1 MLAAFGLRT
10 FREQFVKITV
20 NNFLLRIY
28 LIVFTEYGVERLNLR
43 QRNLIELDYPIAL
56 TRRVENVIIYILA
69 HRAYTVDTTYALHE
83 FGGVP
88 GYVIV
93 NYDIAPVKID
103 AFGKHIGGDYNFIL
117 VLLLLLCVIGIKVL
131 LYILEGFVAVVGG
144 YHHHIFPVNTARKI
158 FHRID

>member
-56 TRRVENVIIYILA
+56 TRRVENVIIYYYCPL
-69 HRAYTVDTTYALHE
+69 
-83 FGGVP
+83 
-88 GYVIV
+88 
-93 NYDIAPVKID
+93 
-103 AFGKHIGGDYNFIL
+103 NFKDSKN
-117 VLLLLLCVIGIKVL
+117 VW
-131 LYILEGFVAVVGG
+131 LE
-144 YHHHIFPVNTARKI
+144 R
-158 FHRID
+158 